1 MKVYRKMKIETN
13 HFQVGDRIKFK
24 FDGSKYSATAIQQ
37 QGDKMLFVFDQYLDD
52 ARRMKATNTT
62 DGGYDASEMKQY
74 LNELGNKFAQK
85 MQKKYGVQLCKG
97 YHGDYL
103 WLLSL
108 QEVCGLNEGFD
119 ACDGQIPYFKNRRH
133 RIAERRGCS
142 YEYMWL
148 RSVATPVD
156 FALVNNHGGA
166 SYSYAFNSLGVRP
179 AFKILNRES
188 TDHVPETEDGEL
200 NG

>member
-1 MKVYRKMKIETN
+1 MKVYRKIKIETN
-13 HFQVGDRIKFK
+13 HFQIGDRIKFK

-37 QGDKMLFVFDQYLDD
+37 QGDEMLFVFDQFLDD
-52 ARRMKATNTT
+52 ARRMNATDTT
-62 DGGYDASEMKQY
+62 DGGYDKSEMREY
-74 LNELGNKFAQK
+74 LHGLGNRFAKK
-85 MQKKYGVQLCKG
+85 MKKKYGVQLCEG

-148 RSVATPVD
+148 RSVALPAY
-156 FALVNNHGGA
+156 FAFVNGNGNA
-166 SYSYAFNSLGVRP
+166 SYSNASTSGGVRP